1 MTSHAAAPGRRITR
15 LLTVPGICLGL
26 VMAGAA
32 CGNTMQGVKQDT
44 ASVAEKVAGA
54 ADTAGVKSA
63 LIADERID
71 TSNINVD
78 TNTDTNTVVLKGS
91 VPTAQQKQ
99 LAEQIARDKAKGY
112 RIVNQLAVT
121 PTSS

>member
-1 MTSHAAAPGRRITR
+1 MTFPIRKTSRRRTMQV
-15 LLTVPGICLGL
+15 LAVPGLGL
-26 VMAGAA
+26 CLALAGAA
-32 CGNTMQGVKQDT
+32 CGNTVQGVKQDT

-63 LIADERID
+63 LIADERVD

-91 VPTAQQKQ
+91 VPTAAQKQ
-99 LAEQIARDKAKGY
+99 LAEQIARETAKGY
-112 RIVNQLAVT
+112 RVVNQLVVT
-121 PTSS
+121 PAS

>member
-1 MTSHAAAPGRRITR
+1 MQVLA
-15 LLTVPGICLGL
+15 VPGLGL
-26 VMAGAA
+26 CLALAGAA
-32 CGNTMQGVKQDT
+32 CGNTVQGVKQDT

-63 LIADERID
+63 LIADERVD

-91 VPTAQQKQ
+91 VPTAAQKQ

-112 RIVNQLAVT
+112 RVVNQLVVT
-121 PTSS
+121 PAS